1 MPAPV
6 PPSTDERTLLLGFLV
21 QLRYAVK
28 LAAYGLTDGLHI
40 HLGVHVEI
48 GQTGTS

>member
-28 LAAYGLTDGLHI
+28 LAAYGLTDGRS
-40 HLGVHVEI
+40 EAPDS
-48 GQTGTS
+48 TST